1 MNDKEREKLHYI
13 IELIRNSNELFD
25 IILGPEECS
34 LLIKYI
40 DYLRDIRGE

>member
-1 MNDKEREKLHYI
+1 MNMREREKLLYI
-13 IELIRNSNELFD
+13 TYLLRSSSGIFD

-40 DYLRDIRGE
+40 DYLENKRR